1 MHLAEHALS
10 KTQWAEPEVDWL
22 PLSQAVFK
30 FGVAEDGIAND
41 LIEKPLH
48 ELAQAEKA
56 EDGTTPFSVGQLTEI
71 LERKSGARAAEINLT
86 SSTFSF
92 SFDFHGGASSMGGPP
107 WAIIEVPKKTA
118 AGFDPRIDAEA
129 LFNTEGFVRIDDEE
143 AVEHAKQLDDVRKA
157 TSLVWHQYMLRAF
170 DRAVS
175 AGAIVLF
182 ARKHAV
188 SAHFERLPKDVWPLL
203 EIVDWQNGVA
213 VAPERTVYWSI
224 HVQRSTVGV
233 KSSSGK
239 RGRNRKV
246 DWDGVVKRQ
255 VFELLDHHGWPDRS
269 DPEWSSQA
277 DVEATVSTICGVP
290 LSESTVRHYT
300 ARFMAE
306 WKRAKA
312 GK

>member
-1 MHLAEHALS
+1 MHFARHALS
-10 KTQWAEPEVDWL
+10 KKQWAEPEVDWL
-22 PLSQAVFK
+22 PLSRAAFT
-30 FGVAEDGIAND
+30 FGVVEDAIAND
-41 LIEKPLH
+41 PNEKPFH
-48 ELAQAEKA
+48 ELTEAKMAEG
-56 EDGTTPFSVGQLTEI
+56 GTTPFSVGQLTKL
-71 LERKSGARAAEINLT
+71 LERESGARAAEINLT

-107 WAIIEVPKKTA
+107 WAIIEVPKQTA

-129 LFNTEGFVRIDDEE
+129 LFNTEGFVRIGDEE

-170 DRAVS
+170 DRALS

-182 ARKHAV
+182 ARKDAV

-203 EIVDWQNGVA
+203 EIVDWQNGMA

-239 RGRNRKV
+239 RGRKSKM
-246 DWDGVVKRQ
+246 DWDGVVKPR
-255 VFELLDHHGWPDRS
+255 VFELLNHQPKFFALGRKHS
-269 DPEWSSQA
+269 
-277 DVEATVSTICGVP
+277 
-290 LSESTVRHYT
+290 
-300 ARFMAE
+300 
-306 WKRAKA
+306 
-312 GK
+312 

>member
-1 MHLAEHALS
+1 MHLAEHSLS
-10 KTQWAEPEVDWL
+10 KKQWAEPEVNWL
-22 PLSQAVFK
+22 PLSQAVFT

-48 ELAQAEKA
+48 ELTEAKMAEG
-56 EDGTTPFSVGQLTEI
+56 GTTPFSVGQLTKI
-71 LERKSGARAAEINLT
+71 LERESGALVAEINLT

-92 SFDFHGGASSMGGPP
+92 SFDVHGGASSIGGPP
-107 WAIIEVPKKTA
+107 WAIIEAPRKTA
-118 AGFDPRIDAEA
+118 ADFDPQIDAEA
-129 LFNTEGFVRIDDEE
+129 PSNTEGFVRIGDEE
-143 AVEHAKQLDDVRKA
+143 AVGYAKQLDDVRKA
-157 TSLVWHQYMLRAF
+157 TGLVWRQYMLRAF

-224 HVQRSTVGV
+224 HLQRSTVRV

-239 RGRNRKV
+239 RGRIRKV
-246 DWDGVVKRQ
+246 DWDGVVKPQ
-255 VFELLDHHGWPDRS
+255 VFELLNHHGWPDPS

-277 DVEATVSTICGVP
+277 DVEAEVSTICGVP
-290 LSESTVRHYT
+290 ISESTIRHYT

>member
-1 MHLAEHALS
+1 MHLARHALS
-10 KTQWAEPEVDWL
+10 KKQWAEPEVDWL
-22 PLSQAVFK
+22 PLSRAVFT

-41 LIEKPLH
+41 PNEKPFH
-48 ELAQAEKA
+48 ELTEAEMA
-56 EDGTTPFSVGQLTEI
+56 GGGTTPFSVGQLTKLLARE
-71 LERKSGARAAEINLT
+71 SGARAAEINLT

-118 AGFDPRIDAEA
+118 AGFDPLIDAEA
-129 LFNTEGFVRIDDEE
+129 LFNTEGFVRIGDEE
-143 AVEHAKQLDDVRKA
+143 AVEHAKQVDDVRKA

-224 HVQRSTVGV
+224 HVGV

-246 DWDGVVKRQ
+246 DWDGVVKPQ
-255 VFELLDHHGWPDRS
+255 VFELLNHHGWPDPS

-277 DVEATVSTICGVP
+277 DVEAEVSTICGVP
-290 LSESTVRHYT
+290 VSESTVRHYT

-312 GK
+312 EK